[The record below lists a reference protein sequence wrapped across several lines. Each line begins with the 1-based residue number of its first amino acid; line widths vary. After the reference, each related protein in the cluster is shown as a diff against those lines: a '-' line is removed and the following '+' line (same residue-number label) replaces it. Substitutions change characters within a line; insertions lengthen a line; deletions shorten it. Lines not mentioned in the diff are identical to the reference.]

1 MKKKIWIPIVIVVV
15 VLAILFIPIPQAS
28 YDDGGTR
35 EWVALTY
42 KIVDW
47 NKITSDGL
55 YENTSIYFGEERW
68 QDIDQ
73 LWLMESEN
81 VEHQFRAVI
90 TSIDGSW
97 VHVKPADGEEEEH
110 DSLDI
115 KFFADELPDIDA
127 KVGDTVE
134 IKYRGNVPWT
144 SSPQIKA
151 FDWEKSHNL
160 SHLEYTDEWLDKTTT
175 EKYDYN
181 IFSDIVIT
189 EIYSN
194 CFFATTVIPMPYQIK
209 LNGTLSNDWCV
220 GDQVIC
226 TYENIYYDQENH
238 RVEVDFLTVKPSDWQ
253 LDPDVCYKPVIYL
266 YPEETTDVSVEL
278 TLNGELTC
286 TYPTYNNGWKVTA
299 SPDGTLTDENGQTYN
314 YLYWECETYTEYDFS
329 KGFCVKGEDTAEFL
343 ENALDALGL
352 TRREANEFIVFWLPM
367 MQENEY
373 NIISF
378 QTDAYTNSARLD
390 INPVPDTVIR
400 VFMAYK
406 ASDKYV
412 DIAAQELTA
421 PNREGFTVV
430 EWGGTEIK

>member
-253 LDPDVCYKPVIYL
+253 PDPDVCYKPVIYL